1 MGSTALAYYVR
12 PSPGDGGSD
21 MRGGF
26 VANSPVFSAAAA
38 RTLARS
44 ASAKGLIAHL
54 EGAAE
59 QRTAPISDADKR
71 RTALLDLERTAFSE
85 LRHPPEAEVTSQ
97 HTAER
102 RPVAVAQA
110 PAAAAAKM
118 PPLGQCIASLLADHP
133 PGQRPPAVVAQ
144 LRRYLSPLPY
154 LDPEPRRACVEQIC
168 QLADV
173 HVASAGER
181 LARQGET
188 ESRLFL
194 LLSGRCSLH
203 LDLERE
209 WLPRWRY
216 DDDDDDDDDGDYD
229 DDDDDRVVG
238 NGNVGGADEAGAGA
252 VSLLARSLRAQSGG
266 AASGVEGSERRRA
279 AALAADARPSCARDD
294 APAQVE
300 PQLLTADL
308 GDVLAIL
315 EPGEV
320 FGERSSLLRAPR
332 GATLVALEASTQL
345 LTLERRHARRLYG
358 HAPPLAR
365 KLATLASLQ
374 LPLTA
379 RHAHS
384 FRTRQYGA
392 GDVVLKAGEQLAE
405 WMLIWSGSIC
415 LRVVHRHESTEI
427 AHVCKG
433 GCLADELLLLDTH
446 HGGTGAGTGRGTG
459 GGFRRG
465 DGGGSS
471 SAIKGNQGQSRAIKG
486 NQGSS
491 VGGSSSARADASSRG
506 SGEASVSSRGSGEA
520 SVGASVGSSSSRRRG
535 AALPA
540 PVARAVHEA
549 VAIEPTTLLVIS
561 AEALHRLPGATLA
574 ALTEAAAER
583 RRHRQGVHEAMA
595 AQRSAR
601 AASRADAVTRAKAAA
616 PEAASEAAP
625 GQRRGPAALSASTS
639 TFADGAPK
647 EPSSAPVTSA
657 VTSVDASAVTSAVK
671 SAVSSAMP
679 STPLLAPRL
688 GAGGA
693 LAATAG
699 SFRLRP
705 SVSAPMLA
713 APALDKLKD
722 PVRVLVYGPEAVL
735 NDEVASRFARHFMR
749 EHRAMEHVVAR
760 RAMHTHPDDPPT
772 INSGV
777 LPERELPRPQ
787 YRELANE
794 RAAIV
799 GDIRPRPLEKRLAD
813 MKKQTLEAR
822 LRADRLPFVPQ
833 SHAKSMFVRLRRLD
847 MERHASS
854 KKAQLYLMGDSA
866 SAFIRQPVE
875 AADSIAG
882 VPRVAAPAETYPRGG
897 APTSSAARAAEEQH
911 AWNIF

>member
-1 MGSTALAYYVR
+1 MRSTALAYCVR

-38 RTLARS
+38 RTLERS
-44 ASAKGLIAHL
+44 ANAKGLIAHL
-54 EGAAE
+54 EVAAE
-59 QRTAPISDADKR
+59 QRTAPVSDADKR

-97 HTAER
+97 HTAEM
-102 RPVAVAQA
+102 RPGAGAHA

-118 PPLGQCIASLLADHP
+118 PPLGLCIASLLAKHP
-133 PGQRPPAVVAQ
+133 PGQRSPAIVAQ

-209 WLPRWRY
+209 SLPRWRHDGG
-216 DDDDDDDDDGDYD
+216 DDDDDDDDDDVDDDGD
-229 DDDDDRVVG
+229 DDDQVVG
-238 NGNVGGADEAGAGA
+238 NGNGGGADEAGADA
-252 VSLLARSLRAQSGG
+252 VSLLARSLRAQIGG
-266 AASGVEGSERRRA
+266 GTSGVEGSERRRA
-279 AALAADARPSCARDD
+279 ADARSSC

-300 PQLLTADL
+300 PQLLTAEL
-308 GDVLAIL
+308 GDVLAIV

-379 RHAHS
+379 RHAHC

-392 GDVVLKAGEQLAE
+392 GDVILHAGEQLTE

-433 GCLADELLLLDTH
+433 GCLADELLLPDTH
-446 HGGTGAGTGRGTG
+446 LGGTGAGTGRGTG
-459 GGFRRG
+459 GGSGRG
-465 DGGGSS
+465 DG
-471 SAIKGNQGQSRAIKG
+471 R
-486 NQGSS
+486 
-491 VGGSSSARADASSRG
+491 GSSSARSGASSRG
-506 SGEASVSSRGSGEA
+506 SVEASAGASSRGSVEA
-520 SVGASVGSSSSRRRG
+520 SAGASGGRSSRRRG
-535 AALPA
+535 VAPSA

-549 VAIEPTTLLVIS
+549 VAMEPTTLLVIS
-561 AEALHRLPGATLA
+561 GEALHRLPGATLA
-574 ALTEAAAER
+574 ALAEAAAER
-583 RRHRQGVHEAMA
+583 RRHRQGVHEALA

-601 AASRADAVTRAKAAA
+601 EASRADAVHC
-616 PEAASEAAP
+616 EAALETALEAAP
-625 GQRRGPAALSASTS
+625 VQRRAPATLSASTS
-639 TFADGAPK
+639 TFADGDPK
-647 EPSSAPVTSA
+647 EPSSAPLRAPVTSA
-657 VTSVDASAVTSAVK
+657 VA
-671 SAVSSAMP
+671 SAMP
-679 STPLLAPRL
+679 STPLPAPRL

-705 SVSAPMLA
+705 SASAPMLA

-777 LPERELPRPQ
+777 LPERELPRAQ

-875 AADSIAG
+875 AAGSMAG